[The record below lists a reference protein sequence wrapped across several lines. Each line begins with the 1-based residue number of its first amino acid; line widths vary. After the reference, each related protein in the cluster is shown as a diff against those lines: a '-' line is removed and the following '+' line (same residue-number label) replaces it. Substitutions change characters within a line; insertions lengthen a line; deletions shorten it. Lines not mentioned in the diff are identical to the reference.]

1 MQPRFIHLTT
11 SDGYRLNCR
20 HWQPVGSSPRA
31 FVVAL
36 HGIQSHGGWYDRSS
50 RELCEAG
57 YDVLFVD
64 RRGSGRNFSR
74 RGDAPHAE
82 RLINDVIQ
90 VLTYV
95 RHQRDR
101 FAPGVPIVL
110 QAVSWGGKLAA
121 IAAARRPE
129 LMDGVALLYPGIC
142 ARVQPTR
149 WQSARL
155 SLARKLDIR
164 SRRIKIPLSD
174 PALFTGQPQWQEF
187 IRRDRL
193 ALREVTVGFLLAHQ
207 DVTREAIESASRI
220 QSPVLLML
228 AGKDD
233 IIDNTATKQWRQQ
246 LATNDITLYEYAEA
260 RHTLEFEPNPE
271 QFIGDLL
278 EWLGQLT
285 SARRSVS

>member
-1 MQPRFIHLTT
+1 MESRFIQLTM
-11 SDGYRLNCR
+11 SDGYRLSCR
-20 HWQPVGSSPRA
+20 HWQPVGSFPRA

-50 RELCEAG
+50 RELCGAG

-74 RGDAPHAE
+74 RGDTPHAE
-82 RLINDVIQ
+82 RLINDVVQI
-90 VLTYV
+90 LTYV

-121 IAAARRPE
+121 IVAARRPE
-129 LMDGVALLYPGIC
+129 LLDGVALLYPGIC
-142 ARVQPTR
+142 ARVQPTH
-149 WQSARL
+149 WQNARL
-155 SLARKLDIR
+155 SLARKLDVR
-164 SRRIKIPLSD
+164 HRRIEIPLSD

-207 DVTREAIESASRI
+207 DITREAVECAPLIKR
-220 QSPVLLML
+220 PVLLML

-233 IIDNTATKQWRQQ
+233 IIDNAATKRWRQR
-246 LATNDITLYEYAEA
+246 LGTNEITLHEYANA
-260 RHTLEFEPNPE
+260 RHTLEFEPHPE
-271 QFIGDLL
+271 QFISDLL
-278 EWLGQLT
+278 AWLDGIT
-285 SARRSVS
+285 VR

>member
-1 MQPRFIHLTT
+1 MEPSFLQIAM
-11 SDGYRLNCR
+11 SDGYRLSCR
-20 HWQPVGSSPRA
+20 HWQPVGSHPHA

-36 HGIQSHGGWYDRSS
+36 HGIQSHGAWYDRSS

-90 VLTYV
+90 VLIYV

-101 FAPGVPIVL
+101 FAPGAPIVL

-121 IAAARRPE
+121 IVAARRPD
-129 LMDGVALLYPGIC
+129 LLDAVALLYPGIC

-149 WQSARL
+149 WQRARL

-164 SRRIKIPLSD
+164 HPRIEIPLSD
-174 PALFTGQPQWQEF
+174 PTLFTGQPEWQEF
-187 IRRDRL
+187 IRQDRL

-207 DVTREAIESASRI
+207 DITQAAIESASHI
-220 QSPVLLML
+220 LQPVLLML

-233 IIDNTATKQWRQQ
+233 IIDNAATKMWRQR
-246 LATNDITLYEYAEA
+246 LGTNYVTLHEYPDA
-260 RHTLEFEPNPE
+260 RHTLEFEPNSE
-271 QFIGDLL
+271 HFLGDLL
-278 EWLGQLT
+278 TWLEGVT
-285 SARRSVS
+285 SRPRS

>member
-1 MQPRFIHLTT
+1 MEPTFIQITM
-11 SDGYRLNCR
+11 SDGYRLSCR
-20 HWQPVGSSPRA
+20 HWQPVGLTPRA
-31 FVVAL
+31 FIVAL
-36 HGIQSHGGWYDRSS
+36 HGVQSHGGWYDRSN
-50 RELCEAG
+50 RALCEAG

-95 RHQRDR
+95 RQQRDR
-101 FAPGVPIVL
+101 FAPGTPIVL

-121 IAAARRPE
+121 IVAARRPD
-129 LMDGVALLYPGIC
+129 LLDAVALLYPGIC

-149 WQSARL
+149 WQNARL

-164 SRRIKIPLSD
+164 HRRIEIPLSD

-207 DVTREAIESASRI
+207 DITREAIESAPGI
-220 QSPVLLML
+220 QRPVLLML

-233 IIDNTATKQWRQQ
+233 IIDNAATKAWRQR
-246 LATNDITLYEYAEA
+246 LSTSDVTLHEYPEA
-260 RHTLEFEPNPE
+260 RHTLEFEPQPE

-278 EWLGQLT
+278 AWLGGVSL
-285 SARRSVS
+285 RPRSE

>member
-1 MQPRFIHLTT
+1 MEPRFIHLTL
-11 SDGYRLNCR
+11 SDGYRLACR
-20 HWQPVGSSPRA
+20 HWQPVGSQPHA

-90 VLTYV
+90 VLTHV
-95 RHQRDR
+95 RQQRDR

-121 IAAARRPE
+121 IVAARRPD
-129 LMDGVALLYPGIC
+129 LLDGVALLYPGIC

-164 SRRIKIPLSD
+164 HRRIEIPLSD

-207 DVTREAIESASRI
+207 DITREAIDSAPRI
-220 QSPVLLML
+220 QRPVLLMV

-233 IIDNTATKQWRQQ
+233 IIDNAATKAWRQR
-246 LATNDITLYEYAEA
+246 LGTTDVTLQEYPEA
-260 RHTLEFEPNPE
+260 RHTLEFEPHPE

-278 EWLGQLT
+278 TWLERV
-285 SARRSVS
+285 SARPRSE